1 MERGILLTK
10 STFFKWMFR
19 IDQIVIIT
27 VWVVLFV
34 FKRNENWAGVYGMS
48 IAMIV
53 LQALSFILSILMLR
67 QEKIEKKSGEE

>member
-1 MERGILLTK
+1 
-10 STFFKWMFR
+10 MFR

-53 LQALSFILSILMLR
+53 LQALSFILSILILR
-67 QEKIEKKSGEE
+67 QEKIEKKSAEE

>member
-1 MERGILLTK
+1 
-10 STFFKWMFR
+10 MFR

-53 LQALSFILSILMLR
+53 LQALSFILSILILR
-67 QEKIEKKSGEE
+67 QEKIEKKSDEE

>member
-1 MERGILLTK
+1 MKK

>member
-1 MERGILLTK
+1 
-10 STFFKWMFR
+10 MFR